1 MKKTKV
7 ILAACIVGM
16 SFLVT
21 ENSSIHSVNANEVVN
36 SNDSSQTSNIVI
48 SSEKISPYVIE
59 FVTQQE
65 TNNIASYARSLSS
78 HNDENYTTV
87 RFDFS
92 QAEFYDDNG
101 NLLDKDTIM
110 ETIRPEKLLARSAGT
125 SGGTWSSGSGYSVCK
140 GMLVSGNAGLVG
152 LQATYYVDFQK
163 VQGGYDR
170 LDRAYGATVNGAG
183 SWAFLANGV
192 FRASEA
198 PGASAYG
205 GIKGQWTVSP
215 GLGLPSGTSTKHLY
229 FRVGNDTF
237 WLDTN
242 F

>member
-1 MKKTKV
+1 
-7 ILAACIVGM
+7 M

-87 RFDFS
+87 RVDFS
-92 QAEFYDDNG
+92 QAEFYDNNG

-110 ETIRPEKLLARSAGT
+110 ETIRPEKLLARFVGT
-125 SGGTWSSGSGYSVCK
+125 SGGTGSSGSGYSVCK
-140 GMLVSGNAGLVG
+140 GMFVSGNA
-152 LQATYYVDFQK
+152 
-163 VQGGYDR
+163 
-170 LDRAYGATVNGAG
+170 
-183 SWAFLANGV
+183 
-192 FRASEA
+192 
-198 PGASAYG
+198 
-205 GIKGQWTVSP
+205 